1 MHDKATVITKI
12 YLVGAVWFFVMLATA
27 GALLVSS
34 GAAYSAIDA
43 SPLVR
48 AISTLS
54 IAVMVATVVVGIMW
68 SRLRARPRSAQQAPH
83 LAADASDGDT
93 DAALATIG

>member
-68 SRLRARPRSAQQAPH
+68 SRLRARPRSAQQTPH
-83 LAADASDGDT
+83 LAADASDGDI